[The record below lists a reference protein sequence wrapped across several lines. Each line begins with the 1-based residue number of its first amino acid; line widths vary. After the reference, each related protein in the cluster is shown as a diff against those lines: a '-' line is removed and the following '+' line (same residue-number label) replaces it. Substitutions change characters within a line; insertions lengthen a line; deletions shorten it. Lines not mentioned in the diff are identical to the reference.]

1 MMALNQNA
9 FIRFLA
15 WLLLLIPLLGCQP
28 LSPKETDFYLGL
40 DLSYVN
46 EMEDCGA
53 VYHVDG
59 EAKDPFQLFQEQG
72 ANLVRARLWHNPDWT
87 AYSTLPDVTTTFTRA
102 KEQGMA
108 TLLDFH
114 YSDNWADP
122 GRQTIPAAWES
133 LLDDA
138 LPQAVYNYTYDVLMH
153 LHEAELMPDF
163 VQVGNETNPGL
174 LKRTLE
180 ADWPRDA
187 KLFNAGIQAVRDVA
201 EATDTNPQIILHVA
215 QPENTGWWFTQAREH
230 GVTDF
235 DVIGVSYYPE
245 WSQFSL
251 ADMGSHVTYLRQE
264 FGKEVM
270 VVEAGY
276 PWTHEAMDGDTA
288 DNVLDHTIRP
298 YPATIAGQRQFM
310 IDLTQSLVSNGALG
324 IVYWEP
330 AWVST
335 ACHTRWGQGS
345 HWENA
350 TFFDFENERHA
361 GADFLGVDYKRP
373 LRPIDGII
381 TENATPILVDGA
393 GDSLLQKPQDDLLDL
408 YLNDD
413 SDSLYVTVTV
423 AGDVLAAKESTYL
436 IYLDSTED
444 GEGATE
450 DVGKRPILVANPYQP
465 EFRLDV
471 DIADYK
477 GTTSGHFTFY
487 AWQEGTWQEITLTG
501 AAAIQSGTPSII
513 EIQILKETLHNP
525 DFVNVAVVSVGK
537 GRVHTAVDILGSPDS
552 PEDLKEAVN
561 LSTFVP
567 YTLAKP

>member
-1 MMALNQNA
+1 MSLNYQALTKLSPL
-9 FIRFLA
+9 F
-15 WLLLLIPLLGCQP
+15 LLGLALISCKPMQP
-28 LSPKETDFYLGL
+28 EKPTFYRGL

-122 GRQTIPAAWES
+122 SRQTIPAAWES
-133 LLDDA
+133 LPDDA
-138 LPQAVYNYTYDVLMH
+138 LPQAVYDYTYDVLMQ

-180 ADWPRDA
+180 SDWPRDA

-215 QPENTGWWFTQAREH
+215 QPENTGWWFTQAREN

-276 PWTHEAMDGDTA
+276 PWTREAVVGDTA
-288 DNVLDHTIRP
+288 DNVLDQTIGA
-298 YPATIAGQRQFM
+298 YPATIEGQRQFM

-335 ACHTRWGQGS
+335 ACSTRWGQGS

-350 TFFDFENERHA
+350 TFFDFENELHA

-373 LRPIDGII
+373 LLLIDGII
-381 TENATPILVDGA
+381 AENTTPLLADAV
-393 GDSLLQKPQDDLLDL
+393 GDSLFQKPQDDLLNL
-408 YLNDD
+408 TIDD
-413 SDSLYVTVTV
+413 DPDSLYLTLTV
-423 AGDVLAAKESTYL
+423 AGDVIAAKESTYL
-436 IYLDSTED
+436 IYLDSTQD
-444 GEGATE
+444 GKGATE
-450 DVGKRPILVANPYQP
+450 DVGKRPILVDDPYQP

-471 DIADYK
+471 DIAEYK
-477 GTTSGHFTFY
+477 GTTSAHYTFY
-487 AWQEGTWQEITLTG
+487 AWQDGAWQEITLTG
-501 AAAIQSGTPSII
+501 AAAMQSGTPSVI

-537 GRVHTAVDILGSPDS
+537 GRVHTAVDILGIPDS
-552 PEDLKEAVN
+552 PEYLSEAVN
-561 LSTFVP
+561 LRTFAHYALV
-567 YTLAKP
+567 KQ